1 MTPSLWR
8 PPSSNTMVV
17 FWRLAQPCP
26 QFRNLQPPA
35 ANADAKKSCMR
46 TRVYQD
52 KIAFAC
58 TQKIQAFA
66 DAWSHSLPGANIE
79 LSWFHRSHLVL
90 VAAEGTLEDRLGPL
104 SQCHLRRG
112 EGWITLFRTLDRK
125 SALDFAWAAF
135 ILSELIFDCPDA
147 SLLGG
152 AITKQLKRHVNN
164 GEESCLFLRPPCAL
178 SQGRSPKPD
187 RLQG

>member
-104 SQCHLRRG
+104 FSMPPASRRG
-112 EGWITLFRTLDRK
+112 MDHAFPHLGQEICTRLCVGRLHLVRAHFR
-125 SALDFAWAAF
+125 
-135 ILSELIFDCPDA
+135 LS
-147 SLLGG
+147 
-152 AITKQLKRHVNN
+152 
-164 GEESCLFLRPPCAL
+164 
-178 SQGRSPKPD
+178 
-187 RLQG
+187 